1 MSTNNIYISKGDIVR
16 EIYNLKAL
24 MRMVMNRSYINIDK
38 KLRIL
43 EGYGII
49 HIGTVDGIYK
59 FQCINP
65 DPRWSG
71 KIVTAKPVA

>member
-1 MSTNNIYISKGDIVR
+1 MR

-49 HIGTVDGIYK
+49 HIGLVDGVYK
-59 FQCINP
+59 FHVHNP
-65 DPRWSG
+65 DQRWFG
-71 KIVTAKPVA
+71 KVVTAKPVA